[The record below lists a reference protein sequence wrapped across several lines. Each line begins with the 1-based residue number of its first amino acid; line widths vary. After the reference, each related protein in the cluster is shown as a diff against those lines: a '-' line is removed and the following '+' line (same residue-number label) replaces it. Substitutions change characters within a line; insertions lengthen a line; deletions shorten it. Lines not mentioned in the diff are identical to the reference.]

1 VIGAF
6 TSFVLLACQLNTSD
20 TIPANLGSSQPQI
33 LVQEHGVLYVRDEF
47 RQAQMGVSIV
57 LGGGEF
63 RDLTTSHEWWI
74 DLDNLQ
80 RTKRVTAE
88 WLEDGQ
94 HLVGADGSDGTSRWW
109 EIDIAQNIIQPLYH
123 EGKNPFGLPDLETFL
138 KLFS

>member
-1 VIGAF
+1 MAMSVRLRFLRRIRLQEFVIGAF

-88 WLEDGQ
+88 WLEAANISSGQ
-94 HLVGADGSDGTSRWW
+94 MVQMAPADGGR
-109 EIDIAQNIIQPLYH
+109 
-123 EGKNPFGLPDLETFL
+123 
-138 KLFS
+138 